1 MALIN
6 PQLQIAEYGQDLT
19 ITLTL
24 GTSVSGW
31 TMTAYLRAYNGGTAL
46 ATVTPTVTNTGT
58 GVMTVTFT
66 ASQLTQTPGY
76 YVWEVLRTNSGF
88 VYPIVDPSGFL
99 IRNSSG
105 GAFPTLTNLAELYAY
120 TGETSTTDADAK
132 AYLGLLTAA
141 EAAVRRICG
150 RQFTRNTYTEYLDG
164 SGTQA
169 IMLRETPVVSITS
182 VNLDTA
188 GFYGQGTNSPFGSST
203 ALVAGDDYFL
213 RIDDPTGVSNSGL
226 LYRTNKNWTA
236 ALNYVSQMQVPRITP
251 MGGPYL
257 GCVKV
262 VYVGGYDLVP
272 ADLKQ
277 AIFQIVQ
284 DRKAAINQGEKFAG
298 EGFEGYSYS
307 LGTPDTEVMRIG
319 SVMRT
324 LSNYKRTNIIL

>member
-1 MALIN
+1 
-6 PQLQIAEYGQDLT
+6 
-19 ITLTL
+19 
-24 GTSVSGW
+24 
-31 TMTAYLRAYNGGTAL
+31 
-46 ATVTPTVTNTGT
+46 
-58 GVMTVTFT
+58 
-66 ASQLTQTPGY
+66 
-76 YVWEVLRTNSGF
+76 
-88 VYPIVDPSGFL
+88 
-99 IRNSSG
+99 
-105 GAFPTLTNLAELYAY
+105 
-120 TGETSTTDADAK
+120 
-132 AYLGLLTAA
+132 
-141 EAAVRRICG
+141 
-150 RQFTRNTYTEYLDG
+150 
-164 SGTQA
+164 
-169 IMLRETPVVSITS
+169 
-182 VNLDTA
+182 
-188 GFYGQGTNSPFGSST
+188 
-203 ALVAGDDYFL
+203 
-213 RIDDPTGVSNSGL
+213 VSNSGL